1 MRETCRVTREL
12 ASGGRLQ
19 NGGAES
25 LRGSGKTWVP
35 IIKMRYEEWCWFYKV
50 VVCLAL
56 DVMWLRCWNEGL
68 WNLEEVKSSLRGCK
82 VLAEYVQ
89 FIRENKRHAHLL
101 RFCTRS
107 VWIVRPV
114 AALVTLFAL
123 SVYAKTSVLLPWHVF
138 SHWPVSLESFIQHL
152 FAKFL
157 LCASAE
163 LKARDRAVHKT
174 KNTKLND
181 RELKPRDGGVT
192 EGASHTGWLG
202 GAY

>member
-1 MRETCRVTREL
+1 
-12 ASGGRLQ
+12 
-19 NGGAES
+19 
-25 LRGSGKTWVP
+25 
-35 IIKMRYEEWCWFYKV
+35 MRYEEWCWFYKV

-56 DVMWLRCWNEGL
+56 DVIWLRCWNEGL
-68 WNLEEVKSSLRGCK
+68 WNLEEVKSSLRGRK
-82 VLAEYVQ
+82 VLAEYAQ
-89 FIRENKRHAHLL
+89 FIRENKHHAHLL
-101 RFCTRS
+101 RFCASS
-107 VWIVRPV
+107 VWIVRAV
-114 AALVTLFAL
+114 AGFVTLFAL
-123 SVYAKTSVLLPWHVF
+123 SVYDKTSVLLPWHAF

-181 RELKPRDGGVT
+181 RELKRRDGGVT